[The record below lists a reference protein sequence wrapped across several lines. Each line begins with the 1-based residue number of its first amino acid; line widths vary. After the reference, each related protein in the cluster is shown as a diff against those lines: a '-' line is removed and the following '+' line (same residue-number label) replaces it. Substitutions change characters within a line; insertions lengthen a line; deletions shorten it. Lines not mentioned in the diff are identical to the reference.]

1 MDAAAPDPEEDR
13 CLCHPVGASQVQ
25 ADASPDQRRKRLV
38 RPAPPR
44 QPNALRPLEV
54 MSWQWLNIGSRV
66 TRDGHARFWERP
78 AVKFLRAT
86 RQSRH
91 FRRVPNLSG
100 LIRLS
105 EVRSALRHFGI
116 APEAAVI
123 ARSHAH
129 WERESRPWR
138 STAKPQ
144 CNGLLY

>member
-116 APEAAVI
+116 ARIADFRPRFSEPAKAALATCYTSIRASV
-123 ARSHAH
+123 
-129 WERESRPWR
+129 
-138 STAKPQ
+138 
-144 CNGLLY
+144 LF